1 MRPALDAWN
10 VIGYAA
16 LLVTLLLSSPGV
28 SVVRADESATS
39 TLTSVVEGPT
49 CEARQPIDDPEL
61 ARVWSALREEAALQG
76 EDPDPNVPIALNNRG
91 YGYGPSSASSLDQ
104 IRAELEMVIR
114 QP

>member
-1 MRPALDAWN
+1 MRPSLDGWN

-28 SVVRADESATS
+28 TVVRADESAAS

-61 ARVWSALREEAALQG
+61 VRVWSALREEAALQG

-91 YGYGPSSASSLDQ
+91 YGYGPASAPALAT
-104 IRAELEMVIR
+104 IRAQLEMALR
-114 QP
+114 QR